1 MYGKNNK
8 EDTMKRCYNCDTI
21 LEDDELFCHECG
33 AKQEIEEAEVEMDEQ
48 SVEEKFCVHCGKAI
62 DDDSMFCPYC
72 GSRQNEQIAKP
83 EPILE
88 VAPDASS
95 LQDEVTEEHV
105 QENVQGVKEPE
116 DTTATKPS
124 ISETE
129 TTLSCEENQGSKK
142 WLLIVGVILLL
153 GILGGGGYYFMTNK
167 DGGSSYIVETDSI
180 AEIGDS
186 VNTTDDE
193 AAMMD
198 ALAAR
203 NNAMEEA
210 FGVLALHKCP
220 QKIDGL
226 SVELAMDDDY
236 GQSVK
241 ITKDGKFLQELKGD
255 FYQGSPMVFD
265 NSMVYYVDANFDE
278 YTDIFIGTGDDRTD
292 NTILLWNSDKNLF
305 EKYGKIGEPSLMNPY
320 FSPSENAIYECGQNG
335 FYSFGYSKS
344 VWKDGKLVTQEHLD
358 EIINIDEGF
367 DYKTYNEGL
376 DYKRSKKYALFD
388 SNYKLIM
395 ETNEIDELPNKW
407 AEVIRE

>member
-1 MYGKNNK
+1 MIFRMRCKYCNTEVKAGMKFCPKCGK
-8 EDTMKRCYNCDTI
+8 
-21 LEDDELFCHECG
+21 ELFQLVTCYHCGVQIKVGLPFCPNCG
-33 AKQEIEEAEVEMDEQ
+33 A
-48 SVEEKFCVHCGKAI
+48 
-62 DDDSMFCPYC
+62 
-72 GSRQNEQIAKP
+72 RQNEQIAKP

-116 DTTATKPS
+116 DTTTTKPS

-292 NTILLWNSDKNLF
+292 NTILLWNSDKNIF

>member
-1 MYGKNNK
+1 
-8 EDTMKRCYNCDTI
+8 MKCIKCNAD
-21 LEDDELFCHECG
+21 
-33 AKQEIEEAEVEMDEQ
+33 IEQDAQ
-48 SVEEKFCVHCGKAI
+48 
-62 DDDSMFCPYC
+62 FCPYC
-72 GSRQNEQIAKP
+72 GTKVVYTRCCTKCGKPLDEDSDFCPYCGTKQDSVNTESEQI
-83 EPILE
+83 EE
-88 VAPDASS
+88 VVQPQTTIS
-95 LQDEVTEEHV
+95 V
-105 QENVQGVKEPE
+105 QELETVDPSKNQIEELSQEVNENGKVDDVVTSNPEHNEP
-116 DTTATKPS
+116 D
-124 ISETE
+124 SELPHE
-129 TTLSCEENQGSKK
+129 SKNSSKK

-153 GILGGGGYYFMTNK
+153 GILGGGGYYFMSNK

-292 NTILLWNSDKNLF
+292 NTILLWNSDKNIF

>member
-1 MYGKNNK
+1 MICRHCNADI
-8 EDTMKRCYNCDTI
+8 EQDAQ
-21 LEDDELFCHECG
+21 FCP
-33 AKQEIEEAEVEMDEQ
+33 
-48 SVEEKFCVHCGKAI
+48 FCGKAI
-62 DDDSMFCPYC
+62 EHGKVCIKCGKSLDDDSDSCPYC
-72 GSRQNEQIAKP
+72 GTKQDSVNTESEQI
-83 EPILE
+83 EE
-88 VAPDASS
+88 VVQPQTTIS
-95 LQDEVTEEHV
+95 V
-105 QENVQGVKEPE
+105 QELETVDPSKNQIEELPQEVNENGKVDDVVTSNPEHNEP
-116 DTTATKPS
+116 D
-124 ISETE
+124 SELPHE
-129 TTLSCEENQGSKK
+129 SKNSSKK

-153 GILGGGGYYFMTNK
+153 GILGGGGYYFMSNK

-180 AEIGDS
+180 AEIGNS

-292 NTILLWNSDKNLF
+292 NTILLWNSDKNIF

-358 EIINIDEGF
+358 EIINKDEGF

>member
-1 MYGKNNK
+1 
-8 EDTMKRCYNCDTI
+8 MKCVKCNAD
-21 LEDDELFCHECG
+21 
-33 AKQEIEEAEVEMDEQ
+33 IEQDAQ
-48 SVEEKFCVHCGKAI
+48 
-62 DDDSMFCPYC
+62 FCPYC
-72 GSRQNEQIAKP
+72 GTKVVYTRCCTKCGKPLDEDSDFCPYCGTKQDSVNTESEQI
-83 EPILE
+83 EE
-88 VAPDASS
+88 VVQ
-95 LQDEVTEEHV
+95 LQTTISV
-105 QENVQGVKEPE
+105 QELETVDPSKNQIEELPQEVKGNGKVDDVVTSNPEHSEP
-116 DTTATKPS
+116 D
-124 ISETE
+124 SELPHE
-129 TTLSCEENQGSKK
+129 SKNSSKK

-292 NTILLWNSDKNLF
+292 NTILLWNSDKNIF

-344 VWKDGKLVTQEHLD
+344 VWEDGKLVTQEHLD
-358 EIINIDEGF
+358 EILFREGF

-407 AEVIRE
+407 AEVIREENI

>member
-1 MYGKNNK
+1 MICRHCNADI
-8 EDTMKRCYNCDTI
+8 EQDAQ
-21 LEDDELFCHECG
+21 FCP
-33 AKQEIEEAEVEMDEQ
+33 
-48 SVEEKFCVHCGKAI
+48 FCGKAI
-62 DDDSMFCPYC
+62 EHGKVCIKCGKSLDDDSDFCPYC
-72 GSRQNEQIAKP
+72 GTKQDSVITESEQI
-83 EPILE
+83 EE
-88 VAPDASS
+88 VVQPQTTIS
-95 LQDEVTEEHV
+95 V
-105 QENVQGVKEPE
+105 QELETVDPSKNQIEELPQEVNENGKVDDVVTSNPEHSEP
-116 DTTATKPS
+116 D
-124 ISETE
+124 SELPHE
-129 TTLSCEENQGSKK
+129 SKNSSKK
-142 WLLIVGVILLL
+142 RLLIVGVILLL
-153 GILGGGGYYFMTNK
+153 GILGGGGYYFMSNK
-167 DGGSSYIVETDSI
+167 DGGSFYIVETDSI

-278 YTDIFIGTGDDRTD
+278 YTDIFIGTGDDRTY
-292 NTILLWNSDKNLF
+292 NTILLWNSDKNIF

-320 FSPSENAIYECGQNG
+320 FSPSENAIYECGQND

-358 EIINIDEGF
+358 EILFREGF

-407 AEVIRE
+407 AEVIREENI

>member
-1 MYGKNNK
+1 
-8 EDTMKRCYNCDTI
+8 MKCVKCNAD
-21 LEDDELFCHECG
+21 
-33 AKQEIEEAEVEMDEQ
+33 IEQDAQ
-48 SVEEKFCVHCGKAI
+48 
-62 DDDSMFCPYC
+62 FCPYC
-72 GSRQNEQIAKP
+72 GTKVVYTRCCTKCGKPLDEDSDFCPYCGTKQDSVNTESEQI
-83 EPILE
+83 EE
-88 VAPDASS
+88 VVQPQTTIS
-95 LQDEVTEEHV
+95 V
-105 QENVQGVKEPE
+105 QELETVDPSKNQIEELPQEVNENGKVDDVVTSNPEHNEP
-116 DTTATKPS
+116 D
-124 ISETE
+124 SELPHE
-129 TTLSCEENQGSKK
+129 SKNSSKK

-292 NTILLWNSDKNLF
+292 NTILLWNSDKNIF

>member
-1 MYGKNNK
+1 
-8 EDTMKRCYNCDTI
+8 MKCVKCNAD
-21 LEDDELFCHECG
+21 
-33 AKQEIEEAEVEMDEQ
+33 IEQDAQ
-48 SVEEKFCVHCGKAI
+48 
-62 DDDSMFCPYC
+62 FCPYC
-72 GSRQNEQIAKP
+72 GTKVVYTRCCTKCGKPLDEDSDFCPYCGTKQDSVNTESEQI
-83 EPILE
+83 EE
-88 VAPDASS
+88 VVQPQTTIS
-95 LQDEVTEEHV
+95 V
-105 QENVQGVKEPE
+105 QELETVDPSKNQIEELPQEVNENGKVDDVVTSNPEHSEP
-116 DTTATKPS
+116 D
-124 ISETE
+124 SELPHE
-129 TTLSCEENQGSKK
+129 SKNSSKK

-241 ITKDGKFLQELKGD
+241 ITKDGKFLQELKGN

-344 VWKDGKLVTQEHLD
+344 VWKEGKLVTQEHLD
-358 EIINIDEGF
+358 EILFREGF

-407 AEVIRE
+407 AEVIREENI

>member
-1 MYGKNNK
+1 MGK
-8 EDTMKRCYNCDTI
+8 MKCIKCNAD
-21 LEDDELFCHECG
+21 
-33 AKQEIEEAEVEMDEQ
+33 IEQDAQ
-48 SVEEKFCVHCGKAI
+48 
-62 DDDSMFCPYC
+62 FCPYC
-72 GSRQNEQIAKP
+72 GTKVVYTRCCTKCGKPLDEDSDFCPYCGTKQDSVNTESGQI
-83 EPILE
+83 EE
-88 VAPDASS
+88 VVQPQTTIS
-95 LQDEVTEEHV
+95 V
-105 QENVQGVKEPE
+105 QELETVDPSKNQIEELSQEVNENGKVDDVVTSNPEHNEP
-116 DTTATKPS
+116 D
-124 ISETE
+124 SELPHE
-129 TTLSCEENQGSKK
+129 SKNSSKK

-153 GILGGGGYYFMTNK
+153 GILCGGGYYFMSNK

-292 NTILLWNSDKNLF
+292 NTILLWNSDKNIF

>member
-1 MYGKNNK
+1 MRCKYCNTEVKAGMKFCPKCGK
-8 EDTMKRCYNCDTI
+8 
-21 LEDDELFCHECG
+21 ELFQLVTCYHCGVQIKAGLPFCPNCG
-33 AKQEIEEAEVEMDEQ
+33 A
-48 SVEEKFCVHCGKAI
+48 
-62 DDDSMFCPYC
+62 
-72 GSRQNEQIAKP
+72 RQNEQIAEP

-129 TTLSCEENQGSKK
+129 TTLSCEENQGLKK

>member
-1 MYGKNNK
+1 MRCKYCNTEVKAGMKFCPKCGK
-8 EDTMKRCYNCDTI
+8 
-21 LEDDELFCHECG
+21 ELFPLVTCYHCGVQIKVGLPFCPNCG
-33 AKQEIEEAEVEMDEQ
+33 A
-48 SVEEKFCVHCGKAI
+48 
-62 DDDSMFCPYC
+62 
-72 GSRQNEQIAKP
+72 RQNEQIAKP

-105 QENVQGVKEPE
+105 QENVRGVKEPE
-116 DTTATKPS
+116 DTTTTKPS

-358 EIINIDEGF
+358 EIINKDEGF

-407 AEVIRE
+407 AEVIREENI

>member
-1 MYGKNNK
+1 
-8 EDTMKRCYNCDTI
+8 MKCVKCNAD
-21 LEDDELFCHECG
+21 
-33 AKQEIEEAEVEMDEQ
+33 IEQDAQ
-48 SVEEKFCVHCGKAI
+48 
-62 DDDSMFCPYC
+62 FCPYC
-72 GSRQNEQIAKP
+72 GTKVVYTRCCTKCGKPLDEDSDFCPYCGTKQDSVNTESEQI
-83 EPILE
+83 EE
-88 VAPDASS
+88 VVQPQTTIS
-95 LQDEVTEEHV
+95 V
-105 QENVQGVKEPE
+105 QELETVDPSKNQIEELPQEVNENGKVDDVVTSNPEHNEP
-116 DTTATKPS
+116 D
-124 ISETE
+124 SELPHE
-129 TTLSCEENQGSKK
+129 SKNSSKK

-153 GILGGGGYYFMTNK
+153 GILGGGGYYFMSNK

-292 NTILLWNSDKNLF
+292 NTILLWNSDKNIF

>member
-1 MYGKNNK
+1 
-8 EDTMKRCYNCDTI
+8 MKCVKCNAD
-21 LEDDELFCHECG
+21 
-33 AKQEIEEAEVEMDEQ
+33 IEQDAQ
-48 SVEEKFCVHCGKAI
+48 
-62 DDDSMFCPYC
+62 FCPYC
-72 GSRQNEQIAKP
+72 GTKVVYTRCCTKCGKPLDEDSDFCPYCGTKQDSVNTESEQI
-83 EPILE
+83 EE
-88 VAPDASS
+88 VVQPQTTIS
-95 LQDEVTEEHV
+95 V
-105 QENVQGVKEPE
+105 QELETVDPSKNQIEELSQEVNENGKVDDVVTSNPEHSEP
-116 DTTATKPS
+116 D
-124 ISETE
+124 SELPHE
-129 TTLSCEENQGSKK
+129 SKNSSKK

-292 NTILLWNSDKNLF
+292 NTILLWNSDKNIF

-358 EIINIDEGF
+358 EILFREGF

-407 AEVIRE
+407 AEVIREENI

>member
-1 MYGKNNK
+1 MSYTEYKN
-8 EDTMKRCYNCDTI
+8 MKCVKCNAD
-21 LEDDELFCHECG
+21 
-33 AKQEIEEAEVEMDEQ
+33 IEQDAQ
-48 SVEEKFCVHCGKAI
+48 
-62 DDDSMFCPYC
+62 FCPYC
-72 GSRQNEQIAKP
+72 GTKVVYTRCCTKCGKPLDEDSDFCPYCGTKQDSVNTESEQI
-83 EPILE
+83 EE
-88 VAPDASS
+88 VVQPQTTIS
-95 LQDEVTEEHV
+95 V
-105 QENVQGVKEPE
+105 QELETVDPSKNQIEELPQEVNENGKVDDVVTSNPEHNEP
-116 DTTATKPS
+116 D
-124 ISETE
+124 SELPHE
-129 TTLSCEENQGSKK
+129 SKNSSKK

-153 GILGGGGYYFMTNK
+153 GILGGGGYYFMSNK
-167 DGGSSYIVETDSI
+167 DGGSSFVVETDSI

-292 NTILLWNSDKNLF
+292 NTILLWNSDKNIF

>member
-129 TTLSCEENQGSKK
+129 TTLSCEENQ
-142 WLLIVGVILLL
+142 
-153 GILGGGGYYFMTNK
+153 
-167 DGGSSYIVETDSI
+167 ETDSI

-241 ITKDGKFLQELKGD
+241 ITKDGKFLQELKGN

-344 VWKDGKLVTQEHLD
+344 VWKEGKLVTQEHLD
-358 EIINIDEGF
+358 EILFREGF

-407 AEVIRE
+407 AEVIREENI

>member
-1 MYGKNNK
+1 
-8 EDTMKRCYNCDTI
+8 MKCIKCNAD
-21 LEDDELFCHECG
+21 
-33 AKQEIEEAEVEMDEQ
+33 IEQDAQ
-48 SVEEKFCVHCGKAI
+48 
-62 DDDSMFCPYC
+62 FCPYC
-72 GSRQNEQIAKP
+72 GTKVVYTRCCTKCGKPLDEDSDFCPYCGTKQDSVNTESEQI
-83 EPILE
+83 EE
-88 VAPDASS
+88 VVQPQTTIS
-95 LQDEVTEEHV
+95 V
-105 QENVQGVKEPE
+105 QELETVDPSKNQIEELPQEVNENGKVDDVVTSNPEHNEP
-116 DTTATKPS
+116 D
-124 ISETE
+124 SELPHE
-129 TTLSCEENQGSKK
+129 SKNSSKK

-153 GILGGGGYYFMTNK
+153 GILGGGGYYFMSNK

>member
-1 MYGKNNK
+1 MSYTEYKN
-8 EDTMKRCYNCDTI
+8 MKCVKCNAD
-21 LEDDELFCHECG
+21 
-33 AKQEIEEAEVEMDEQ
+33 IEQDAQ
-48 SVEEKFCVHCGKAI
+48 
-62 DDDSMFCPYC
+62 FCPYC
-72 GSRQNEQIAKP
+72 GTRVVYTRCCTKCGKPLDEDSDFCPYCGTKQDSVNTESEQI
-83 EPILE
+83 EE
-88 VAPDASS
+88 VVQPQTTIS
-95 LQDEVTEEHV
+95 V
-105 QENVQGVKEPE
+105 QELETVDPSKNQIEELPQEVNENGKVDDVVTSNPEHNEP
-116 DTTATKPS
+116 D
-124 ISETE
+124 SELPHE
-129 TTLSCEENQGSKK
+129 SKNSSKK

-292 NTILLWNSDKNLF
+292 NTILLWNSDKNIF

-358 EIINIDEGF
+358 EILFREGF

-407 AEVIRE
+407 AEVIREENI

>member
-1 MYGKNNK
+1 MGK
-8 EDTMKRCYNCDTI
+8 MKCIKCNAD
-21 LEDDELFCHECG
+21 
-33 AKQEIEEAEVEMDEQ
+33 IEQDAQ
-48 SVEEKFCVHCGKAI
+48 
-62 DDDSMFCPYC
+62 FCPYC
-72 GSRQNEQIAKP
+72 GTKVVYTRCCTKCGKPLDEDSDFCPYCGTKQDSVNTESEQI
-83 EPILE
+83 EE
-88 VAPDASS
+88 VVQPQTTIS
-95 LQDEVTEEHV
+95 V
-105 QENVQGVKEPE
+105 QELETVDPSKNQIEELPQEVNENGKVDDVVTSNPEHNEP
-116 DTTATKPS
+116 D
-124 ISETE
+124 SELPHE
-129 TTLSCEENQGSKK
+129 SKNSSKK

-344 VWKDGKLVTQEHLD
+344 VWKEGKLVTQEHLD
-358 EIINIDEGF
+358 EILFREGF

>member
-1 MYGKNNK
+1 
-8 EDTMKRCYNCDTI
+8 MKCVKCNAD
-21 LEDDELFCHECG
+21 
-33 AKQEIEEAEVEMDEQ
+33 IEQDAQ
-48 SVEEKFCVHCGKAI
+48 
-62 DDDSMFCPYC
+62 FCPYC
-72 GSRQNEQIAKP
+72 GTKVVYTRCCTKCGKPLDEDSDFCPYCGTKQDSVNTESEQI
-83 EPILE
+83 EE
-88 VAPDASS
+88 VVQSQTTIS
-95 LQDEVTEEHV
+95 V
-105 QENVQGVKEPE
+105 QELETVNPSKNQIEELPQEVKGNGKVDDVVTLNPEHNEP
-116 DTTATKPS
+116 D
-124 ISETE
+124 SELPHE
-129 TTLSCEENQGSKK
+129 SKNCSKK
-142 WLLIVGVILLL
+142 WLWIVGVILLL

-292 NTILLWNSDKNLF
+292 NTILLWNSDKNIF

-358 EIINIDEGF
+358 EILFREGF

-407 AEVIRE
+407 AEVIREENI

>member
-1 MYGKNNK
+1 
-8 EDTMKRCYNCDTI
+8 MKCVKCNAD
-21 LEDDELFCHECG
+21 
-33 AKQEIEEAEVEMDEQ
+33 IEQDAQ
-48 SVEEKFCVHCGKAI
+48 
-62 DDDSMFCPYC
+62 FCPYC
-72 GSRQNEQIAKP
+72 GTKVVYTRCCTKCGKPLDEDSDFCPYCGTKQDSVNTESEQI
-83 EPILE
+83 EE
-88 VAPDASS
+88 VVQPQTTIS
-95 LQDEVTEEHV
+95 V
-105 QENVQGVKEPE
+105 QELETVDPSKNQIEELPQEVNENGKVDDVVTSNPEHNEP
-116 DTTATKPS
+116 D
-124 ISETE
+124 SELPHE
-129 TTLSCEENQGSKK
+129 SKNSSKK

-241 ITKDGKFLQELKGD
+241 ITKDGKFLQELKGN

-292 NTILLWNSDKNLF
+292 NTILLWNSDKNIF

-344 VWKDGKLVTQEHLD
+344 VWKEGKLVTQEHLD
-358 EIINIDEGF
+358 EILFREGF

-407 AEVIRE
+407 AEVIREENI

>member
-1 MYGKNNK
+1 
-8 EDTMKRCYNCDTI
+8 MKCVKCNAD
-21 LEDDELFCHECG
+21 
-33 AKQEIEEAEVEMDEQ
+33 IEQDAQ
-48 SVEEKFCVHCGKAI
+48 
-62 DDDSMFCPYC
+62 FCPYC
-72 GSRQNEQIAKP
+72 GTKVVYTRCCTKCGKPLDEDSDFCPYCGTKQDSVNTESEQI
-83 EPILE
+83 EE
-88 VAPDASS
+88 VVQPQMTIS
-95 LQDEVTEEHV
+95 V
-105 QENVQGVKEPE
+105 QELETVDPSKNQIEELPQEVNENGKVDDVVTSNPEHNEP
-116 DTTATKPS
+116 D
-124 ISETE
+124 SELPHE
-129 TTLSCEENQGSKK
+129 SKNSSKK

-292 NTILLWNSDKNLF
+292 NTILLWNSDKNIF

-407 AEVIRE
+407 AEVIREENI

>member
-1 MYGKNNK
+1 
-8 EDTMKRCYNCDTI
+8 MKCVKCNAD
-21 LEDDELFCHECG
+21 
-33 AKQEIEEAEVEMDEQ
+33 IEQDAQ
-48 SVEEKFCVHCGKAI
+48 
-62 DDDSMFCPYC
+62 FCPYC
-72 GSRQNEQIAKP
+72 GTKVVYTRCCTKCGKPLDEDSDFCPYCGTKQDSVNTESEQI
-83 EPILE
+83 EE
-88 VAPDASS
+88 VVQPQMTIS
-95 LQDEVTEEHV
+95 V
-105 QENVQGVKEPE
+105 QELETVDPSKNQIEELPQEVNENGKVDDVVTSNPEHNEP
-116 DTTATKPS
+116 D
-124 ISETE
+124 SELPHE
-129 TTLSCEENQGSKK
+129 SKNSSKK

-292 NTILLWNSDKNLF
+292 NTILLWNSDKNIF

>member
-1 MYGKNNK
+1 
-8 EDTMKRCYNCDTI
+8 MKCIKCNAD
-21 LEDDELFCHECG
+21 
-33 AKQEIEEAEVEMDEQ
+33 IEQDAQ
-48 SVEEKFCVHCGKAI
+48 
-62 DDDSMFCPYC
+62 FCPYC
-72 GSRQNEQIAKP
+72 GTKVVYTRCCTKCGKPLDEDSDFCPYCGTKQDSVNTESEQI
-83 EPILE
+83 EE
-88 VAPDASS
+88 VVQPQTTIS
-95 LQDEVTEEHV
+95 V
-105 QENVQGVKEPE
+105 QELETVDPSKNQIEELPQEVNENGKVDDVVTSNPEHNEP
-116 DTTATKPS
+116 D
-124 ISETE
+124 SELPHE
-129 TTLSCEENQGSKK
+129 SKNSSKK

-210 FGVLALHKCP
+210 FGGLALHKCP

-241 ITKDGKFLQELKGD
+241 ITKDGKFLQELKGN

-344 VWKDGKLVTQEHLD
+344 VWKEGKLVTQEHLD
-358 EIINIDEGF
+358 EILFREGF

-407 AEVIRE
+407 AEVIREENI

>member
-1 MYGKNNK
+1 
-8 EDTMKRCYNCDTI
+8 MKCVKCNAD
-21 LEDDELFCHECG
+21 
-33 AKQEIEEAEVEMDEQ
+33 IEQDAQ
-48 SVEEKFCVHCGKAI
+48 
-62 DDDSMFCPYC
+62 FCPYC
-72 GSRQNEQIAKP
+72 GTKVVYTRCCTKCGKPLDEDSDFCPYCGTKQDSVNTESEQI
-83 EPILE
+83 EE
-88 VAPDASS
+88 VVQPQTTIS
-95 LQDEVTEEHV
+95 V
-105 QENVQGVKEPE
+105 QELETVDPSKNQIEELPQEVNENGKVDDVVTSNPEHNEP
-116 DTTATKPS
+116 D
-124 ISETE
+124 SELPYE
-129 TTLSCEENQGSKK
+129 SKNSSKK

-153 GILGGGGYYFMTNK
+153 GILGGGGYYFMSNK
-167 DGGSSYIVETDSI
+167 DGGSSFVVGTDSI

-292 NTILLWNSDKNLF
+292 NTILLWNSDKNIF

>member
-1 MYGKNNK
+1 
-8 EDTMKRCYNCDTI
+8 MKCVKCNAD
-21 LEDDELFCHECG
+21 
-33 AKQEIEEAEVEMDEQ
+33 IEQDAQ
-48 SVEEKFCVHCGKAI
+48 
-62 DDDSMFCPYC
+62 FCPYC
-72 GSRQNEQIAKP
+72 GTKVVYTRCCTKCGKPLDEDSDFCPYCGTKQDSVNTESEQI
-83 EPILE
+83 EE
-88 VAPDASS
+88 VVQPQTTIS
-95 LQDEVTEEHV
+95 V
-105 QENVQGVKEPE
+105 QELETVDPSKNQIEELPQEVNENGKVDDVVTSNPEHSEP
-116 DTTATKPS
+116 D
-124 ISETE
+124 SELPHE
-129 TTLSCEENQGSKK
+129 SKNSSKK

-292 NTILLWNSDKNLF
+292 NTILLWNSDKNIF

-358 EIINIDEGF
+358 EILFREGF

-407 AEVIRE
+407 AEVIREENI

>member
-1 MYGKNNK
+1 MICRHCNADI
-8 EDTMKRCYNCDTI
+8 EQDA
-21 LEDDELFCHECG
+21 LFCP
-33 AKQEIEEAEVEMDEQ
+33 
-48 SVEEKFCVHCGKAI
+48 FCGKAI
-62 DDDSMFCPYC
+62 EHGKVCIKCGKSLDDDSDFCPYC
-72 GSRQNEQIAKP
+72 GTKQDSVNTESEQI
-83 EPILE
+83 EE
-88 VAPDASS
+88 VVQPQTTIS
-95 LQDEVTEEHV
+95 V
-105 QENVQGVKEPE
+105 QELETVDPSKNQIEELPQEVNENGKVDDVVTSNPEHNEP
-116 DTTATKPS
+116 D
-124 ISETE
+124 SELPHE
-129 TTLSCEENQGSKK
+129 SKNSSKK

-153 GILGGGGYYFMTNK
+153 GILGGGGYYFMSNK

-292 NTILLWNSDKNLF
+292 NTILLWNSDKNIF

-376 DYKRSKKYALFD
+376 DYKRSKKYAFFD

>member
-1 MYGKNNK
+1 MSYTEYKN
-8 EDTMKRCYNCDTI
+8 MKCVKCNAD
-21 LEDDELFCHECG
+21 
-33 AKQEIEEAEVEMDEQ
+33 IEQDAQ
-48 SVEEKFCVHCGKAI
+48 
-62 DDDSMFCPYC
+62 FCPYC
-72 GSRQNEQIAKP
+72 GTKVVYTRCCTKCGKPLDEDSDFCPYCGTKQDSVNTESEQI
-83 EPILE
+83 EE
-88 VAPDASS
+88 VVQPQTTIS
-95 LQDEVTEEHV
+95 V
-105 QENVQGVKEPE
+105 QELETVDPSQNQIEELPQEVNENGKVDDVVTSNPEHSEP
-116 DTTATKPS
+116 D
-124 ISETE
+124 SELPHE
-129 TTLSCEENQGSKK
+129 SKNSSKK
-142 WLLIVGVILLL
+142 WLVIVGVILLL

-241 ITKDGKFLQELKGD
+241 ITKDGKFLQELKGN

>member
-1 MYGKNNK
+1 
-8 EDTMKRCYNCDTI
+8 MKCVKCNAD
-21 LEDDELFCHECG
+21 
-33 AKQEIEEAEVEMDEQ
+33 IEQDAQ
-48 SVEEKFCVHCGKAI
+48 
-62 DDDSMFCPYC
+62 FCPYC
-72 GSRQNEQIAKP
+72 GTKVVYTRCCTKCGKPLDEDSDFCPYCGTKQDSVNTESEQI
-83 EPILE
+83 EE
-88 VAPDASS
+88 VVQPQTTIS
-95 LQDEVTEEHV
+95 V
-105 QENVQGVKEPE
+105 QELETVDPSKNQIEELPQEVNENGKVDDVVTSNPEHCEP
-116 DTTATKPS
+116 D
-124 ISETE
+124 SELPHE
-129 TTLSCEENQGSKK
+129 SKNSSKK

-292 NTILLWNSDKNLF
+292 NTILLWNSDKNIF

-358 EIINIDEGF
+358 EILFREGF

-407 AEVIRE
+407 AEVIREENI

>member
-1 MYGKNNK
+1 MIFRMRCKYCNTEIKAGMKFCPKCGK
-8 EDTMKRCYNCDTI
+8 
-21 LEDDELFCHECG
+21 ELFQLVTCYHCGVQIKVGLPFCPNCG
-33 AKQEIEEAEVEMDEQ
+33 A
-48 SVEEKFCVHCGKAI
+48 
-62 DDDSMFCPYC
+62 
-72 GSRQNEQIAKP
+72 RQNEQIANP

-105 QENVQGVKEPE
+105 QKNVQRVKEPE

-153 GILGGGGYYFMTNK
+153 GILGGGGYYFMSNK
-167 DGGSSYIVETDSI
+167 DGGSSFVVGTDSI

-292 NTILLWNSDKNLF
+292 NTILLWNSDKNIF

>member
-1 MYGKNNK
+1 
-8 EDTMKRCYNCDTI
+8 MKCIKCNAD
-21 LEDDELFCHECG
+21 
-33 AKQEIEEAEVEMDEQ
+33 IEQDAQ
-48 SVEEKFCVHCGKAI
+48 
-62 DDDSMFCPYC
+62 FCPYC
-72 GSRQNEQIAKP
+72 GTKVVYTRCCTKCGKPLDEDSDFCPYCGTKQDSVNTESGQI
-83 EPILE
+83 EE
-88 VAPDASS
+88 VVQPQTTIS
-95 LQDEVTEEHV
+95 V
-105 QENVQGVKEPE
+105 QELETVDPSKNQIEELSQEVNENGKVDDVVTSNPEHNEP
-116 DTTATKPS
+116 D
-124 ISETE
+124 SELPHE
-129 TTLSCEENQGSKK
+129 SKNSSKK

-153 GILGGGGYYFMTNK
+153 GILCGGGYYFMSNK

-292 NTILLWNSDKNLF
+292 NTILLWNSDKNIF

>member
-1 MYGKNNK
+1 
-8 EDTMKRCYNCDTI
+8 MKCVKCNAD
-21 LEDDELFCHECG
+21 
-33 AKQEIEEAEVEMDEQ
+33 IEQDAQ
-48 SVEEKFCVHCGKAI
+48 
-62 DDDSMFCPYC
+62 FCPYC
-72 GSRQNEQIAKP
+72 GTKVVYTRCCTKCGKPLDEDSDFCPYCGTKQDSVNTESEQI
-83 EPILE
+83 EE
-88 VAPDASS
+88 VVQPQTTIS
-95 LQDEVTEEHV
+95 V
-105 QENVQGVKEPE
+105 QELETVDPSKNQIEELPQEVNENGKVDDVVTSNPEHSEP
-116 DTTATKPS
+116 D
-124 ISETE
+124 SELPHE
-129 TTLSCEENQGSKK
+129 SKNSSKK

-358 EIINIDEGF
+358 EILFREGF

>member
-1 MYGKNNK
+1 
-8 EDTMKRCYNCDTI
+8 MKCVKCNAD
-21 LEDDELFCHECG
+21 
-33 AKQEIEEAEVEMDEQ
+33 IEQDAQ
-48 SVEEKFCVHCGKAI
+48 
-62 DDDSMFCPYC
+62 FCPYC
-72 GSRQNEQIAKP
+72 GTKVVYTRCCTKCGKPLDEDSDFCPYCGTKQDSVNTESEQI
-83 EPILE
+83 EE
-88 VAPDASS
+88 VVQPQTTIS
-95 LQDEVTEEHV
+95 V
-105 QENVQGVKEPE
+105 QELETVDPSKNQIEELPQEVNENGKVDDVVTSNPEHNEP
-116 DTTATKPS
+116 D
-124 ISETE
+124 SELPHE
-129 TTLSCEENQGSKK
+129 SKNSSKK

-153 GILGGGGYYFMTNK
+153 GILGGGGYYFMSNK
-167 DGGSSYIVETDSI
+167 DGGSSFVVETDSI

-292 NTILLWNSDKNLF
+292 NTILLWNSDKNIF